1 MNHRPLGN
9 YWLINIPSCI
19 RRGCSL
25 SSCGCDPNHMLA
37 ASRPHTQPTCPLP
50 GAAVARFCSTTAK
63 VLRNWHSISATDK
76 ELPVPGRDGPPLIH
90 SNRYSAA
97 SACGHCDGVI
107 RHEPWCKT
115 QNTSVHYAYLIVTV
129 PAHLS
134 VEDCLILHALGAAWT
149 AWKEYLQF
157 RQIPGNCAVSLSV

>member
-1 MNHRPLGN
+1 MRSGRITVHSAG
-9 YWLINIPSCI
+9 LINNPSCI

-25 SSCGCDPNHMLA
+25 SSCGVTQITFRQRH
-37 ASRPHTQPTCPLP
+37 RPHTQPTCPLP
-50 GAAVARFCSTTAK
+50 GAAVARLCSTTASL
-63 VLRNWHSISATDK
+63 LRNRQSISATDK
-76 ELPVPGRDGPPLIH
+76 EFPVPGRDGPPLIH

-115 QNTSVHYAYLIVTV
+115 QNTSVHYAYLIVTD

-149 AWKEYLQF
+149 A
-157 RQIPGNCAVSLSV
+157 